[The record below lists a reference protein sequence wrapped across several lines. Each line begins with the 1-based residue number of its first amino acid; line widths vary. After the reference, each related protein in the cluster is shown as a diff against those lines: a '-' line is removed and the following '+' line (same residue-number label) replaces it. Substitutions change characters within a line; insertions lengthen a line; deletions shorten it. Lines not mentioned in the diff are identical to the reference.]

1 MKKADGANQG
11 NDKRKEIKMKKL
23 LFNATFF
30 TGRELIGNMALLTD
44 GGRITGFTDPAS
56 VDQEV
61 ERIDCRGYLVTAGLI
76 DLQIAGSGGFLFSS
90 SPTPEALEAI
100 ASSIVE
106 SGTTGFLI
114 ALPTNNAEVYHKAF
128 RTAIENSHPAFM
140 GLHLEGPYI
149 SMSKRGAHAREL
161 IRKPSAED
169 VSGLLTEAG
178 GSIRMM
184 TMAPEVCPSEIIRL
198 LRDNGITVAAGHSNA
213 TFREASEGF
222 AMGIESVTHLFNA
235 MSPLHHRDPGLPGAV
250 FWSESALASIIADG
264 IHVDYA
270 MVAIAKKIMKE
281 RLFLVSDAVEE
292 NEAGA
297 YQHVRQ
303 SDRYTLPDGT
313 LSGARLTMLDA
324 VRNCIIHAGVDK
336 YEALRMASLYP
347 AQLIKE
353 DDRGVIAPGAR
364 ADLILIDDRVE
375 IKGVFLNG
383 RMEYKI

>member
-1 MKKADGANQG
+1 MEGTNSGERDMK
-11 NDKRKEIKMKKL
+11 RL
-23 LFNATFF
+23 LLNATFF
-30 TGRELIGNMALLTD
+30 TGRELISNTALLTD
-44 GGRITGFTDPAS
+44 GGRITGFADPAS
-56 VDQEV
+56 VAGEV

-90 SPTPEALEAI
+90 SPTPDALAVI

-106 SGTTGFLI
+106 SGTTGFLL
-114 ALPTNNAEVYHKAF
+114 ALPTNSADVYRKAF
-128 RTAIENSHPAFM
+128 RTATESSHQAFM

-149 SMSKRGAHAREL
+149 SMTKRGAHAREL

-169 VSGLLTEAG
+169 ISGLLAEAG
-178 GSIRMM
+178 GTIRMM
-184 TMAPEVCPSEIIRL
+184 TVAPEVCTPETVKIL
-198 LRDNGITVAAGHSNA
+198 KDNGITVAAGHSNA
-213 TFREASEGF
+213 TFREAAEGF
-222 AMGIESVTHLFNA
+222 AMGIESTTHIFNA

-250 FWSESALASIIADG
+250 FWSESARASIIADG
-264 IHVDYA
+264 IHVDYT

-324 VRNCIIHAGVDK
+324 VRNCITHAGIDR

-347 AQLIKE
+347 AQLIKA

-364 ADLILIDDRVE
+364 ADLILLDDRVE

-383 RMEYKI
+383 RMQFKN